1 MPQVGQTVTIGPV
14 TLVVEK
20 ATDREIKLVR
30 VTVDRSRHDEAEEI
44 DL

>member
-1 MPQVGQTVTIGPV
+1 MPQVGQTVKIGSV

-20 ATDREIKLVR
+20 ATDREIKQVR
-30 VTVDRSRHDEAEEI
+30 VTVDRSRDEEAEEI